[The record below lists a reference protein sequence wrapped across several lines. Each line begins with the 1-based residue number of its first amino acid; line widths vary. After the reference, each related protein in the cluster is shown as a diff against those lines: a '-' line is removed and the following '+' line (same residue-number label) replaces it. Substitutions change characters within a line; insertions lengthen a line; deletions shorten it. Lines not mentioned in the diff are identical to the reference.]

1 MLFYAEDLVSFSNSI
16 VDSKGKLDASKRT
29 PNSKKLIVNV
39 KKVKMIMS
47 SEIARKIRKKGK
59 LSRAVC

>member
-1 MLFYAEDLVSFSNSI
+1 M
-16 VDSKGKLDASKRT
+16 DSKGKLDASKRT

-59 LSRAVC
+59 LSCAVC